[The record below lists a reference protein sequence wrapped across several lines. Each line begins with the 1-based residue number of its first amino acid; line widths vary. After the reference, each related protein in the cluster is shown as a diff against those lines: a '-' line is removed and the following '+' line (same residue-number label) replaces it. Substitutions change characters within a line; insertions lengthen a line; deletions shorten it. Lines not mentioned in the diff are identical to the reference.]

1 MKNAKNGGI
10 LGLRERSH
18 FTTAV
23 SLFLFLEDSMKKSK
37 KAKPR
42 PIWTCAKCKIYWVSC
57 SETCVICKSVGVPM
71 NEGAEKIC
79 GKNAGDSDSYTTN
92 GKP

>member
-18 FTTAV
+18 LNCGLSFFV
-23 SLFLFLEDSMKKSK
+23 WEDSMKKSK

-42 PIWTCAKCKIYWVSC
+42 PAWVCAKCKIYWVSC
-57 SETCVICKSVGVPM
+57 SETCVICKSAGVPM
-71 NEGAEKIC
+71 NEGADKIIEKRR
-79 GKNAGDSDSYTTN
+79 KST
-92 GKP
+92 